1 MRVGN
6 VFICAAASCGLS
18 EHVCICMSMCMFAC
32 VCISHVFM
40 ALWPR
45 SHLAGQAPLPAEAV
59 AWGEARWDST
69 ESLSH

>member
-18 EHVCICMSMCMFAC
+18 EHACLCMSLCMCARAR
-32 VCISHVFM
+32 VSHVFL
-40 ALWPR
+40 ALWPG

-59 AWGEARWDST
+59 AWGEARWDSA